1 MKISTE
7 RWDEWFSAPVT
18 DTVSAESELSGIVSC
33 MKTRFEGS
41 SVELSLPRLW
51 VFRRVRRL
59 WPRVSWSA
67 ERELIDILRVRGRRV
82 SLCVPTVLYDKIVS
96 RVKRDDF
103 IRWTWARGVYGC
115 TGGIYNPRRGYYCVM
130 RFHDETVFRGVADLL
145 DGSGVTCSQRRTQG
159 VWELSI
165 RDLQH
170 IMRFCY
176 FIGLES
182 VAADLEERSMMRSN
196 RDLANKQANCDS
208 ANIRRSVKTSREHR
222 AFVEF
227 LFKNAHADLI
237 PEKLMPLA
245 VARLEHPEASLSDL
259 GDLLRPQ
266 VSKSTVKYRLAKLR
280 AVAEEAGFVKSEN
293 DDSEEP

>member
-1 MKISTE
+1 MKISTK
-7 RWDEWFSAPVT
+7 RWDEWFSAAVT

-33 MKTRFEGS
+33 MRARFDGAH
-41 SVELSLPRLW
+41 VELALSRLW

-59 WPRVSWSA
+59 WPRVSWCA
-67 ERELIDILRVRGRRV
+67 ECDLTDILCLRGRHV
-82 SLCVPTVLYDKIVS
+82 SLAVPRNLYQKILS
-96 RVKRDDF
+96 RIRRADF

-115 TGGIYNPRRGYYCVM
+115 AGGIYNPKRGYYCVM
-130 RFHDETVFRGVADLL
+130 RFHDKTVLKSMLDLL
-145 DGSGVTCSQRRTQG
+145 QGSDITCFHREVQG
-159 VWELSI
+159 VWELTI
-165 RDLQH
+165 RDVQH

-182 VAADLEERSMMRSN
+182 VAQDLEDRSMMRLS

-227 LFKNAHADLI
+227 LFKSGEDLI
-237 PEKLMPLA
+237 PEKLLPLA
-245 VARLEHPEASLSDL
+245 RARLEHPESSLSDL

-280 AVAEEAGFVKSEN
+280 AIAEEAGFVKSGNETE
-293 DDSEEP
+293 EEP

>member
-1 MKISTE
+1 MKISTK
-7 RWDEWFSAPVT
+7 RWDEWLLAPVT
-18 DTVSAESELSGIVSC
+18 DTVSAESELSGIIAC
-33 MKTRFEGS
+33 MKTRSDGDQI
-41 SVELSLPRLW
+41 ELALPRLW

-67 ERELIDILRVRGRRV
+67 ERELTDILRLRGRRI
-82 SLCVPTVLYDKIVS
+82 SLCMPKTLYKKIVS
-96 RVKRDDF
+96 RVKRADF

-115 TGGIYNPRRGYYCVM
+115 AGGIYNPRRGYYCVM
-130 RFHDETVFRGVADLL
+130 RFHDRAVLQSMLDLL
-145 DGSGVTCSQRRTQG
+145 EGSDIVCSHREVQG
-159 VWELSI
+159 VWELTI
-165 RDLQH
+165 RDVQH

-176 FIGLES
+176 FIGLGS
-182 VAADLEERSMMRSN
+182 VAQDLEDRSMLRLS

-227 LFKNAHADLI
+227 LFKSGVELI
-237 PEKLMPLA
+237 PEKLLPLA
-245 VARLEHPEASLSDL
+245 RARLEYPEASLSDL

-280 AVAEEAGFVKSEN
+280 AVAEAAGFVRSGNET
-293 DDSEEP
+293 DEEP

>member
-1 MKISTE
+1 MKISTK
-7 RWDEWFSAPVT
+7 RWDEWLLAPVT
-18 DTVSAESELSGIVSC
+18 DVVSAESELSGIISC
-33 MKTRFEGS
+33 MRSRLDGDR
-41 SVELSLPRLW
+41 VRLALPRLW

-59 WPRVSWSA
+59 WPRVSWT
-67 ERELIDILRVRGRRV
+67 EECDLTDILCLRGRHVSLVVPRPLYQKILSRVRRA
-82 SLCVPTVLYDKIVS
+82 
-96 RVKRDDF
+96 DF

-115 TGGIYNPRRGYYCVM
+115 AGGIYNPKRGYYCVM
-130 RFHDETVFRGVADLL
+130 RFHDKTVLKSMLDLL
-145 DGSGVTCSQRRTQG
+145 QGSDISCSHREVQG
-159 VWELSI
+159 VWELTI

-182 VAADLEERSMMRSN
+182 VAQDLEGRSLLRYR

-227 LFKNAHADLI
+227 LFKSGEELI
-237 PEKLMPLA
+237 PEKLLPLA
-245 VARLEHPEASLSDL
+245 RARLEHPEASLSEL

-280 AVAEEAGFVKSEN
+280 AVAEEAGFVKNEN
-293 DDSEEP
+293 DSDEDP